1 MKQAITDPNTLKQL
15 TQTLNQHFHQE
26 IPEQDEQQM
35 EDQYHT
41 AQTSDEDSSYYDE
54 TDNDTIL
61 EAPSLMEQSA
71 YDDSASIAKKLKRKF
86 SKKYTEQLDS
96 IQILRKL
103 STKLQR
109 KRSKISEKAKQ
120 KEILRKNSK
129 TKNKLTRRMT
139 IEKEF
144 VNEHRIDKLTL
155 GEDPEVKIVPR

>member
-1 MKQAITDPNTLKQL
+1 
-15 TQTLNQHFHQE
+15 
-26 IPEQDEQQM
+26 
-35 EDQYHT
+35 
-41 AQTSDEDSSYYDE
+41 
-54 TDNDTIL
+54 
-61 EAPSLMEQSA
+61 MEQSA
-71 YDDSASIAKKLKRKF
+71 YDDAASIAKKLKRKF

-144 VNEHRIDKLTL
+144 VN
-155 GEDPEVKIVPR
+155 